1 MTKSNIPTMKRKFY
15 FIKDSVT
22 GNFYEG
28 KSADDI
34 VSFDQAAV
42 YFQRKNAEKKI
53 KEYVNEN
60 YSGSWPWNVKCLT
73 HPDLHWDKKLI
84 SKTKKMIAERK
95 DLPNWGIE
103 IVEVE
108 VDAP

>member
-1 MTKSNIPTMKRKFY
+1 MKRKFY

-22 GNFYEG
+22 GNFYAGLPTDEN
-28 KSADDI
+28 
-34 VSFDQAAV
+34 VPFDQAPV

-53 KEYVNEN
+53 KDYLNEK
-60 YSGSWPWNVKCLT
+60 YSGSWPWYVKCLT
-73 HPDLHWDKKLI
+73 IPNIRWDVETI
-84 SKTKKMIAERK
+84 SKIKKMIDERK

>member
-1 MTKSNIPTMKRKFY
+1 MKRKFY

-22 GNFYEG
+22 GDFYTG
-28 KSADDI
+28 QSVDYI
-34 VSFDQAAV
+34 STFDKAAV

-53 KEYVNEN
+53 KEYIDDK
-60 YSGSWPWNVKCLT
+60 YTGSWRWHQNYLAR
-73 HPDLHWDKKLI
+73 PDIVWTDEMI
-84 SKTKKMIAERK
+84 NFYKKMIDERK

-108 VDAP
+108 VNAP

>member
-1 MTKSNIPTMKRKFY
+1 MKRKFY

-22 GNFYEG
+22 GNFYTG
-28 KSADDI
+28 QNADGI
-34 VSFDQAAV
+34 APFDQAAV

-53 KEYVNEN
+53 KEYTNER
-60 YSGSWPWNVKCLT
+60 YSGSYPWHEKCLT
-73 HPDLHWDKKLI
+73 LPNLHWDKELI
-84 SKTKKMIAERK
+84 DQTKKMIDERK

-108 VDAP
+108 VNAP

>member
-1 MTKSNIPTMKRKFY
+1 MKRKFY

-22 GNFYEG
+22 GNFYAG
-28 KSADDI
+28 QSADNI
-34 VSFDQAAV
+34 VPFDKAAV
-42 YFQRKNAEKKI
+42 YYQRKNAEKKI
-53 KEYVNEN
+53 KEYTHER
-60 YSGSWPWNVKCLT
+60 YSGSYPWHVKCLT
-73 HPDLHWDKKLI
+73 YPDLHWDKKLI
-84 SKTKKMIAERK
+84 DQTKKMIAERK

>member
-1 MTKSNIPTMKRKFY
+1 MKRKFY

-28 KSADDI
+28 RSADDI
-34 VSFDQAAV
+34 VPFDKAAV

-53 KEYVNEN
+53 KEYTHER
-60 YSGSWPWNVKCLT
+60 YSGSYPWHVKCLKD
-73 HPDLHWDKKLI
+73 PKLHWDQELI
-84 SKTKKMIAERK
+84 DQTKKMIDDRK

-103 IVEVE
+103 IVEVT

>member
-1 MTKSNIPTMKRKFY
+1 MKRTLY

-22 GNFYEG
+22 GNFYAG
-28 KSADDI
+28 KSAEDI
-34 VSFDQAAV
+34 VPFDQAPI

-53 KEYVNEN
+53 KEYVDGK

-73 HPDLHWDKKLI
+73 YPDLHWDKKTI

-108 VDAP
+108 VAAP